1 MELFR
6 YANQHFHSSKIRRTI
21 ELLLATFLLTITVA
35 CNKKNSHENRPTPPP
50 PTTEEVMALYDLYRQ
65 GYYQA
70 CVEAMASCDGKPAT
84 YRKEME
90 WMLKQHADS
99 KTKET
104 GGIIKATLS
113 RITLHDNGNM
123 ANVFLN
129 ITYKDNTTEE
139 IIWQMVYVHD
149 KWRLR

>member
-1 MELFR
+1 MELLR
-6 YANQHFHSSKIRRTI
+6 YAYQHLHSPKIRRTI
-21 ELLLATFLLTITVA
+21 GLLPVVFLLAITVA
-35 CNKKNSHENRPTPPP
+35 CSKKVSPENRPTPPP
-50 PTTEEVMALYDLYRQ
+50 PTTGEVMALYDLYRQ
-65 GYYQA
+65 GNYQA

-90 WMLKQHADS
+90 WMLTQHADS

-139 IIWQMVYVHD
+139 IIWQMVYVHN

>member
-1 MELFR
+1 
-6 YANQHFHSSKIRRTI
+6 
-21 ELLLATFLLTITVA
+21 
-35 CNKKNSHENRPTPPP
+35 
-50 PTTEEVMALYDLYRQ
+50 MALYDLYRQ
-65 GYYQA
+65 GNYQA

-139 IIWQMVYVHD
+139 IIWQMVYVHN